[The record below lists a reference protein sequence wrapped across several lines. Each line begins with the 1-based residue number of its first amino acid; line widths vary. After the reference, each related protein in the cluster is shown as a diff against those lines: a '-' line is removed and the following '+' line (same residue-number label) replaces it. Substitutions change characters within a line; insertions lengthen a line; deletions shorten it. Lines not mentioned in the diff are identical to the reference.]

1 MAEQSIN
8 YHISPE
14 NTKENRLSPDKII
27 EKSYKTKDNIV
38 ESDLNAVNEIQKK
51 LKDALDSINQ
61 LTLKLKSVEDNNI
74 CMVTNNEKLT
84 KKVEMVETT
93 NACLKTNNEELTKK
107 MEMLETTSA
116 CLKASNVEL
125 ISTMEKMKSDNY
137 EIKRK
142 ITELEV
148 LIVRNNI
155 NIDLL
160 ANRDTL
166 KSLLLILSI
175 NLGYSTIN
183 DIVKE
188 SNILKYREKFSNLVL
203 KVLSKLSSHI
213 QVPFTRA
220 GITPILSDI
229 ETFKKY
235 IIFVECIE
243 FIVLSI
249 DNIIHPPHDD
259 DQSDEDVFSKLI
271 GKRNIASLDE
281 GLIHFFKNP
290 KNMEELVQITKNE
303 KNQINE
309 VNFENYDSAKN
320 NAYLINKSYY
330 NELKGNNY
338 NKGFYIQYLF
348 DPGKDNFSQVKM
360 NLDYENFKS
369 QMMKTINHFNEKKI
383 IYGYD
388 AEFLIANLKWFS

>member
-74 CMVTNNEKLT
+74 YMVTNNEKLT
-84 KKVEMVETT
+84 KKVEMLETT

-116 CLKASNVEL
+116 CLKASNEEL

>member
-74 CMVTNNEKLT
+74 YMVTNNEKLT
-84 KKVEMVETT
+84 KKVEMLETT

-116 CLKASNVEL
+116 CLKASNEEL

-175 NLGYSTIN
+175 NLGHSTTN

>member
-84 KKVEMVETT
+84 KKVEMLETT

-116 CLKASNVEL
+116 CLKASNEEL